1 MLNFKGM
8 RFPIDVILVCIRW
21 YVAYPLSYRHI
32 EEMMEEFVNPVLGLA
47 ARPDRYPWQCHAR
60 ELTAHV
66 IYGLVINAVPRF
78 FDRESETTRLTQHA
92 SLLMASPFTTDA
104 LPDVA

>member
-1 MLNFKGM
+1 M
-8 RFPIDVILVCIRW
+8 RRRIPAVDIGSSAVYGIATSVVLD
-21 YVAYPLSYRHI
+21 
-32 EEMMEEFVNPVLGLA
+32 EFVNPVLGLA
-47 ARPDRYPWQCHAR
+47 ARADRYPWHYHAR

-66 IYGLVINAVPRF
+66 IYGLVINAVSRF

-92 SLLMASPFTTDA
+92 SHLMASPFTTNA